1 MDTIHLVI
9 PKKKH
14 EQQARI
20 FADEVMRVDGDG
32 IHGSSDLH
40 GTESFEQWLDNI
52 SRNATGE
59 LVNNLSPSDTYFA
72 VREYDN
78 IIIGIIN
85 IRHSLNNTFMRT
97 YGGHIGYTV
106 HPSERC
112 KGYATQM
119 LELALE
125 YCRDLGLERVL
136 LTCDPVNVASCR
148 IIEKCGG
155 VMENEIPYEDT
166 DELVRR
172 YWISL

>member
-9 PKKKH
+9 PKKEH
-14 EQQARI
+14 EHQAII
-20 FADEVMRVDGDG
+20 FADEVMRTDGDG
-32 IHGSSDLH
+32 IHGSSGLND
-40 GTESFEQWLDNI
+40 TESFEQWLDKI
-52 SRNATGE
+52 SRNAAGE
-59 LVNNLSPSDTYFA
+59 PLHNLSPSNTYFA
-72 VREYDN
+72 IRERDEK
-78 IIIGIIN
+78 IIGVLN
-85 IRHSLNNTFMRT
+85 IRHQLYNTFMLT

-106 HPSERC
+106 RPDERH

-136 LTCDPVNVASCR
+136 LTCDPVNTASCH